1 MKTYKKYIVGAAVL
15 SVAVLTGCKDKM
27 RELNTNPDL
36 ISSALPEYQFL
47 GATKNWGWFSN
58 GWARNRAGAIGA
70 TMQVSLYNGSS
81 GSYVNPT
88 DWSGGGIGSGSF
100 SNFYSRYYSAGK
112 RLNSLCDYID
122 EQLDA
127 TERPRYQDIRAIA
140 RILQMHEAWTIF
152 TNYGAMVFD
161 EAFKI
166 REGIT
171 FPTYNVYSKESGI
184 YKQLD
189 DSVKMCIAQLS
200 SPIREDA
207 VALGAHDG
215 FYGFTYTTKETG
227 GATWSANTAEVQ
239 RGKWLKFATTLRL
252 KMAVSMR
259 NVDQEFY
266 QKVLTE
272 VRQQVA
278 SNPNALMSTVQDGCQ
293 FVLPDS
299 WYDKNENN
307 QLSFW
312 YGMPVSYVHSMKL
325 VNDPRLPLVAN
336 MNYCDTSL
344 SVWYKFIATYFPDS
358 LETKV
363 VYDEKTNSYNRLDW
377 GDVLKRGNVFQG
389 QTSNP
394 ANSGNAFG
402 PGTLLK
408 GMNLSITI
416 RHPDWQDPNQA
427 GISATEKAA
436 REAHN
441 ATLESATLINHFTGA
456 RELARLDGIAE
467 PTKPWK
473 GQNGSRSS
481 SIRIASG
488 LQSRHYVMNTG
499 GGGWAGPSWDY
510 DNNSPAET
518 NIKMVTKVLSYAEH
532 CFLMSLICN
541 YDGGTIGS
549 KDAEG
554 WYNEGIRASM
564 QETVED
570 AERVYVKVC
579 TNTAFP
585 FVEGVNGTTPAD
597 KHLYKIDYD
606 GADYT
611 NYIAKPAVQFTGSQD
626 DKTNKIMIQMWLAN
640 WQKPE
645 NTWFYYKLTGYPH
658 TVKYEWETPNEA
670 AMPQQLGLEQPYL
683 STGEQ
688 MVFPRRLVTPQPQ
701 VENMPNWYEMQSALE
716 AQTNPSYA
724 PHGWGDNS
732 GRVFWDVVEPAG
744 LY

>member
-58 GWARNRAGAIGA
+58 GWARDRAGNIGA

-88 DWSGGGIGSGSF
+88 DWSGGNMSYFGKI
-100 SNFYSRYYSAGK
+100 YSRYYSAGK

-140 RILQMHEAWTIF
+140 RVLQMHEAWTIF

-227 GATWSANTAEVQ
+227 GATWAVNTPEKE
-239 RGKWLKFATTLRL
+239 RERWLKFATTLRL
-252 KMAVSMR
+252 KMAVSVR
-259 NVDQEFY
+259 NVDPEFY
-266 QKVLTE
+266 QTVLGE
-272 VRQQVA
+272 VRQLVS
-278 SNPNALMSTVQDGCQ
+278 SNPNALMSEVQDGCQ

-336 MNYCDTSL
+336 MNFCDTSL
-344 SVWYKFIATYFPDS
+344 STAYKFVASYYPDS
-358 LETKV
+358 LLTKNI
-363 VYDEKTNSYNRLDW
+363 YDEKTNTWTRKSW
-377 GDVLKRGNVFQG
+377 GDVLKMGNVFQG

-394 ANSGNAFG
+394 ANSGNSFG

-408 GMNLSITI
+408 GLSLSITM
-416 RHPDWQDPNQA
+416 RHPDWKNPDEY
-427 GISATEKAA
+427 GISASEKEA
-436 REAHN
+436 RIAHN
-441 ATLESATLINHFTGA
+441 ATLKSAQMTNSFTGTTETA
-456 RELARLDGIAE
+456 VYGTNKE
-467 PTKPWK
+467 PFT
-473 GQNGSRSS
+473 NGVVSMSF
-481 SIRIASG
+481 RIASG
-488 LQSRHYVMNTG
+488 LQSRHYLMNTG

-518 NIKMVTKVLSYAEH
+518 EIKMVTKVLPYAEH
-532 CFLMSLICN
+532 CFLMALICN

-570 AERVYVKVC
+570 AERVFVKIC
-579 TNTAFP
+579 TNNSFP
-585 FVEGVNGTTPAD
+585 TVAGVNAD
-597 KHLYKIDYD
+597 ADGSNKRLYKIDYT

-611 NYIAKPAVQFTGSQD
+611 NYIAKPDVQFTGSQD

-670 AMPQQLGLEQPYL
+670 AMPQQLGFEQPYL

-688 MVFPRRLVTPQPQ
+688 MVFPRRVTTPQPQ

-724 PHGWGDNS
+724 PHGWNDYS
-732 GRVFWDVVEPAG
+732 GRVFWDVIEPAG